1 MSLIDNQDFNL
12 NYVSYVPMC
21 LILSKHLLPISYYP
35 LPIDNGEGKKKN
47 ALLKAHLAFINVPRF
62 GGQSPCA

>member
-21 LILSKHLLPISYYP
+21 LILSKHLDTVGHIERSILFLRS
-35 LPIDNGEGKKKN
+35 
-47 ALLKAHLAFINVPRF
+47 F
-62 GGQSPCA
+62 Q